1 MRLINKYSVL
11 LDANTPM
18 EETFNNVYWTE
29 IEKVLN
35 KIKDEN
41 TKLILEKINLLFL
54 IIYQIFNKTLNYILS
69 ELKLEF

>member
-1 MRLINKYSVL
+1 
-11 LDANTPM
+11 M

-29 IEKVLN
+29 LEKVLN

-41 TKLILEKINLLFL
+41 TNLILEKINLLSL

>member
-1 MRLINKYSVL
+1 
-11 LDANTPM
+11 M
-18 EETFNNVYWTE
+18 EEIFNNVYWTE

-41 TKLILEKINLLFL
+41 TNLILEKINLLSL
-54 IIYQIFNKTLNYILS
+54 IIYQIFNKALNYILS